1 MEANDPRLLELLR
14 NAVKAH
20 PHLESSGLYNI
31 AFCHLCKKRG
41 LVFVCY
47 RGFKVVPQCT

>member
-1 MEANDPRLLELLR
+1 MDQFDPRLVELYK
-14 NAVKAH
+14 NAAKAH
-20 PHLESSGLYNI
+20 PHLEFTGIYNI

-47 RGFKVVPQCT
+47 KNYKIVPQCT